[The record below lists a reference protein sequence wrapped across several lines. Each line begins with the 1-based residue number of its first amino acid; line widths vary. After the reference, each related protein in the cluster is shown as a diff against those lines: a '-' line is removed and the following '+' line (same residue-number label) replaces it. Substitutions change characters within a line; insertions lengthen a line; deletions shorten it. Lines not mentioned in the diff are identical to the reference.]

1 MRSAD
6 SGESDSLGD
15 SIVAVEVGLQDGSS
29 SHHLPVVE
37 AGVAVEAEVG
47 VAVEAEAGVVVVVV
61 VAGVDVD
68 DRPQG
73 PQIEERYLTGI
84 FAKVRKLER
93 DSNQGFRFAKPA
105 FYH

>member
-37 AGVAVEAEVG
+37 AGVAVEVEVG
-47 VAVEAEAGVVVVVV
+47 VAVEADAVTVV